1 MYVHLLQT
9 SEGRNNVIDALEGI
23 LSNETDEANKLQL
36 EVLLMIWRDE
46 EENVGE
52 IYEEYKD
59 IIDKN
64 STPDKDDGSNVFVA
78 IKYAKDNISDKEGI
92 FEKFK
97 LNGWSSYK
105 FNLDNEEKINEQV
118 ITNNGDMLK
127 SDIFKI
133 LSNKFILTPID
144 YSEIKDTEGNYHG
157 IYDIKQEEYVN
168 MSDLID
174 GVLDF
179 ISYGVESGDFKEED
193 IQKGITAITDWV
205 SLMMNQEKEYLN

>member
-105 FNLDNEEKINEQV
+105 FNLDNE
-118 ITNNGDMLK
+118 
-127 SDIFKI
+127 
-133 LSNKFILTPID
+133 D

-168 MSDLID
+168 MSDLIE

-193 IQKGITAITDWV
+193 IQKGITAITSWV
-205 SLMMNQEKEYLN
+205 SLMMNQEKEYIN